1 MRDAVYLHIGSGFSV
16 KTDSIVGIF
25 DMDNTT
31 VGKCTKKLLEKAE
44 KDGICIYTSN
54 ELPKSFIV
62 TVRNGETKIY
72 ISQLAATTLKKRLA
86 AGGF

>member
-1 MRDAVYLHIGSGFSV
+1 MHKTVYLHIGGGFSV
-16 KTDSIVGIF
+16 ETGSIVGIF

-44 KDGICIYTSN
+44 KDGICIYTSD
-54 ELPKSFIV
+54 ELPKSFTV
-62 TVRNGETKIY
+62 TVKNGETKIY
-72 ISQLAATTLKKRLA
+72 ISQLAAATLKKRLA

>member
-1 MRDAVYLHIGSGFSV
+1 MPDSVYLHIGNHFSV

-31 VGKCTKKLLEKAE
+31 VEKCTRKLLEKAE
-44 KDGICIYTSN
+44 KDGICVYTTG

-62 TVRNGETKIY
+62 TVQGGQAKIY
-72 ISQLAATTLKKRLA
+72 ISQLAAYTLRKRLA